1 MQLVHHQKMKVDDD
15 DDIYY
20 SKFVNAIRPNT
31 TKIDYTY
38 PLMVSYLSLE
48 LDVSGKCYL
57 KSMVLVPHA
66 TEDFRN
72 GENQIYLI
80 NYGQDC
86 YKYTI

>member
-1 MQLVHHQKMKVDDD
+1 MEIVHHQKKKVDDD
-15 DDIYY
+15 DEIYY
-20 SKFVNAIRPNT
+20 SKFVNAIRSKT

-38 PLMVSYLSLE
+38 RLMVSYLSLE
-48 LDVSGKCYL
+48 LYVSGKCYL
-57 KSMVLVPHA
+57 KSMVMVPHA